1 MRNRLHNPQHGHLVA
16 PMSNTALPT
25 TRLRSADDPMGRSC
39 IDRQATPLSSL
50 HRVWSQGRDIPAPL
64 DWLLGF

>member
-1 MRNRLHNPQHGHLVA
+1 MRNRLRNPQHGHLCC
-16 PMSNTALPT
+16 SNVQHRTST
-25 TRLRSADDPMGRSC
+25 TRLRRADDPMGRSR